1 MDNKRIRDLVNWIK
15 SDLSQEE
22 NPKLTKTQ
30 HPYRMEKTRFLRRA
44 EDILTMEESKYKENK
59 RNYIISELG
68 GVEKYNTDPI
78 VKTTID
84 NLINGS
90 SEIKV
95 IGMLLEIIE
104 KQTKLNTELT
114 LKSMGNGKL

>member
-15 SDLSQEE
+15 SDLSEEE
-22 NPKLTKTQ
+22 NPKLGKTQ
-30 HPYRMEKTRFLRRA
+30 HPYRMEKVRFLRRA

-59 RNYIISELG
+59 RNYLISELG
-68 GVEKYNTDPI
+68 GIKKYHTDPI

-84 NLINGS
+84 SIINGN

-95 IGMLLEIIE
+95 IGMLLDIVE

-114 LKSMGNGKL
+114 IKSMGDERL